1 MLFVRGV
8 YILVSTRLRE
18 GVKWTCAD
26 CSNCANKNESAI
38 QLRAG
43 ELHDMCGSSHSG
55 SQYSLSRS
63 IWSQPQT
70 GKNTLPYCFYSSR
83 HDPTLR

>member
-55 SQYSLSRS
+55 SQYSLLAVYMVATPDREEHFALLLLQ
-63 IWSQPQT
+63 QPA
-70 GKNTLPYCFYSSR
+70 
-83 HDPTLR
+83 